1 MNCLVLGGAGF
12 IGKHLC
18 RSLVAAGH
26 AVKACDLPP
35 PGRAD
40 WPVIDGVSWVAGD
53 FANAEL
59 LAENLI
65 DAEIVF
71 HLVSTTIPKT
81 SNDDP
86 YADLQGNVAAALRLL
101 DAVIRRP
108 RLPRV
113 IFVSSGGTV
122 YGIPKTIPI
131 PEEHPTNPL
140 CAYGVG
146 KLAIEKYLALYG
158 HLHRLDYHIL
168 RMANPYGPEQP
179 LSRGQGVIPVF
190 LSRALHDEPL
200 EIWGDGSVVRD
211 YFYVDDLCAALLAT
225 IDYQGPERIF
235 NIGSGSG
242 CSLNELVGII
252 RELLQRDV
260 AVRFLP
266 ARACDVP
273 INVLDI
279 SRARIH
285 LGWQPAIPL
294 KDGIGRL
301 LARLRTL

>member
-1 MNCLVLGGAGF
+1 LNCLVLGGAGF
-12 IGKHLC
+12 IGRHLC
-18 RSLVAAGH
+18 RSLIAAGH
-26 AVKACDLPP
+26 VVKACDLPP
-35 PGRAD
+35 VGGVGWPG
-40 WPVIDGVSWVAGD
+40 IDGVNWQAGD
-53 FANAEL
+53 FANAEF

-65 DAEIVF
+65 DTEVVF

-86 YADLQGNVAAALRLL
+86 HADLQKNVAATLRLL
-101 DAVIRRP
+101 DAVIRHPRP
-108 RLPRV
+108 PRV

-131 PEEHPTNPL
+131 PEEHPTDPL

-158 HLHRLDYHIL
+158 HLHRLDYRIL

-190 LSRALHDEPL
+190 ISRALQHEPL

-211 YFYVDDLCAALLAT
+211 YFHIDDLCAALLAT
-225 IDYQGPERIF
+225 IDYQGSERIF

-242 CSLNELVGII
+242 CSLIELIDII
-252 RELLQRDV
+252 RELLQHDV

-273 INVLDI
+273 VNILDI
-279 SRARIH
+279 SRARTH
-285 LGWQPAIPL
+285 LGWWPRIPL
-294 KDGIGRL
+294 KEGIGSVL
-301 LARLRTL
+301 TRLRTL